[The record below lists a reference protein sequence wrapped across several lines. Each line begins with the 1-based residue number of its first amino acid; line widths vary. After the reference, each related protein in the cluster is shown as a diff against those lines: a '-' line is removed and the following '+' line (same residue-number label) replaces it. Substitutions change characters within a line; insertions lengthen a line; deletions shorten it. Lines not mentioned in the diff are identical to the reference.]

1 MSVLMRG
8 TRSENYMDLACY
20 SMCVLFRLANTYLN
34 EAVIFYGINSLNLLK
49 GDKGSQH
56 DIPEFR

>member
-1 MSVLMRG
+1 MRG
-8 TRSENYMDLACY
+8 TRSENYTDLACY
-20 SMCVLFRLANTYLN
+20 SMCMLFRLANTYLN
-34 EAVIFYGINSLNLLK
+34 ERVIFYGINSLNLLR